1 MGDNK
6 YASLMRPAGR
16 YYSAIKVNVYEVEA
30 AAEEEDDD
38 SSLSRYCDY
47 LNSSLAI
54 NLFLEFLLLKISG
67 VNPRRPTDPLQS
79 LGFCA
84 PSHRTIAARFFNA
97 NSEVGALH
105 SSTLS
110 FTEEH
115 MAENVK
121 VHGDGSAELVKS
133 MGDNKYASLMRPAG
147 RYYSAIKDATVC
159 GKGRYTLV
167 KDVDDVENGAYD
179 KPLPCFGCGIG
190 WFSFL
195 MGFVFPFL
203 WYYSTFLYFGNYYRK
218 DPRERAGLAASAI
231 TAMGFSLLLLVIVAF
246 RCVLEEYYKM
256 NKRFGGKIPTGTPSL
271 ALSTIVV
278 VASLLGGAS
287 IVHNLY
293 KPNLRLP
300 QMENDE
306 PDKKKESGNKD

>member
-1 MGDNK
+1 MT
-6 YASLMRPAGR
+6 
-16 YYSAIKVNVYEVEA
+16 
-30 AAEEEDDD
+30 AEEEDDD
-38 SSLSRYCDY
+38 SSLSRYCYY
-47 LNSSLAI
+47 LNSSLVI
-54 NLFLEFLLLKISG
+54 NLFLEFLLLKI
-67 VNPRRPTDPLQS
+67 
-79 LGFCA
+79 
-84 PSHRTIAARFFNA
+84 
-97 NSEVGALH
+97 SEVGALH

-121 VHGDGSAELVKS
+121 EHGAGSAELVKS

-147 RYYSAIKDATVC
+147 RYYSAIKDVMVC

-195 MGFVFPFL
+195 LGFVFPFL

-231 TAMGFSLLLLVIVAF
+231 TAMGLSLLLL
-246 RCVLEEYYKM
+246 YYKM

-271 ALSTIVV
+271 ALSTVVV

-293 KPNLRLP
+293 KPDLRLP
-300 QMENDE
+300 QMESDE
-306 PDKKKESGNKD
+306 PDKKEESGNKD